1 MYAKLLA
8 AAAGLILGSV
18 AVLAGDNSNSRIPD
32 HQPRQTGTDPHQP
45 KASADGSGVETLG
58 MKARRNRLAPGE
70 SNPEEKKPQPDS
82 C

>member
-18 AVLAGDNSNSRIPD
+18 DVLAGDNSNSRIPD

-45 KASADGSGVETLG
+45 KASLMS
-58 MKARRNRLAPGE
+58 LAL
-70 SNPEEKKPQPDS
+70 KR
-82 C
+82 